1 MKPKWRN
8 RQTRQIQGLVPVYG
22 GGGST
27 PPFGIYFYT
36 LRLDGMAEKE
46 RNEEEFT
53 CKGCKK
59 AIDEEKLKERFGV
72 CPECE
77 HHHEMSAERR
87 IELLLDGGSFV
98 EMDGHLSPKDILN
111 FAARSTYKE
120 RLSRSQSRTGLKDA
134 CVIGKG
140 KIDGRDVAFGL
151 TDPNFMRGSMGS
163 VVGEK
168 IARIAEFALAER
180 LPLVFV
186 SGSGGGAR
194 MDEGMFS
201 LMQMAKVSA
210 AIGRLRSEGLLYI
223 SILVHPTMGGAM
235 ASFAALGDIIL
246 AEPGAL
252 IGFAGPNVIKQ
263 TIKTDLPEGFQ
274 RSEFL
279 LQRGF
284 VDKIVHRLELKSVVS
299 RILDYC
305 CGD

>member
-1 MKPKWRN
+1 
-8 RQTRQIQGLVPVYG
+8 
-22 GGGST
+22 
-27 PPFGIYFYT
+27 
-36 LRLDGMAEKE
+36 
-46 RNEEEFT
+46 
-53 CKGCKK
+53 
-59 AIDEEKLKERFGV
+59 
-72 CPECE
+72 
-77 HHHEMSAERR
+77 
-87 IELLLDGGSFV
+87 LLLDEGSFV
-98 EMDGHLSPKDILN
+98 EMDGHLSPKDIHN

-168 IARIAEFALAER
+168 IARIAEFALTKR

-210 AIGRLRSEGLLYI
+210 AIGRLRSEGALYI

-235 ASFAALGDIIL
+235 ASFAALGDIVL

-284 VDKIVHRLELKSVVS
+284 IDKIVHRLELKPVVS